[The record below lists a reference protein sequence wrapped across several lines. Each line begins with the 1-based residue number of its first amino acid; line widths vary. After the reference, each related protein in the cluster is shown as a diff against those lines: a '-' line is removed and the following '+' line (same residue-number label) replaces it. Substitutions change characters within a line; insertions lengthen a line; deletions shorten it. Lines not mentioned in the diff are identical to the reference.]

1 MGILLWIVFGFVA
14 GSVAKLVMPG
24 PTAGGIPVAI
34 LVGMGGAV
42 AGGLL
47 STLFAGGT
55 LTGFEFRG
63 LLMAIIGA
71 LMLLFS
77 YRCYA
82 MRAMA

>member
-1 MGILLWIVFGFVA
+1 
-14 GSVAKLVMPG
+14 MPG
-24 PTAGGIPVAI
+24 PAAGGISTAI
-34 LVGMGGAV
+34 LVGVGGAV
-42 AGGLL
+42 AGGLV

-55 LTGFEFRG
+55 LTGFDSRG

-71 LMLLFS
+71 LGLLFS